1 MITVAGGQDGVVTG
15 GGGGQGVLA
24 IVIGAGEPVGWE
36 LGGRSLLQR
45 AVTALLGSG
54 RVGRVV
60 VLAGAAGADALVG
73 EPRAVLVSADELA
86 ALLGTVVDDAP
97 VVVHD
102 TVHPLV
108 SARLVAQV
116 VDALTADGGAAGA
129 VAVRSVT
136 DTLKWVD
143 DRDVIT
149 GTADREGYRVICSP
163 QAHRAAA
170 LRAVL
175 AAPGAGGPAA
185 DLIGSLPALLGR
197 PDAPGGAARLVTV
210 AAPEEV
216 FRVVDRGDLELA
228 AALLA
233 EAGRETEPQ
242 GSR

>member
-1 MITVAGGQDGVVTG
+1 MTVSGGP
-15 GGGGQGVLA
+15 GVLA
-24 IVIGAGEPVGWE
+24 IVTGAGEPAGWE
-36 LGGRSLLQR
+36 LGGRSLLHR

-54 RVGRVV
+54 RVERVV
-60 VLAGAAGADALVG
+60 VLAGADGTDVLAG
-73 EPRAVLVSADELA
+73 EPRAALVCAGELA
-86 ALLGTVVDDAP
+86 ALLAAAVDDAP

-108 SARLVAQV
+108 SPRLVAEV
-116 VDALTADGGAAGA
+116 VDALTADGGAVGA

-163 QAHRAAA
+163 QAYRAAA

-175 AAPGAGGPAA
+175 AAGADGPAT
-185 DLIGSLPALLGR
+185 DLVGSLPARLGR
-197 PDAPGGAARLVTV
+197 PDAPGGSARLVTV

-216 FRVVDRGDLELA
+216 FRVADRGDLELA
-228 AALLA
+228 QALLA
-233 EAGRETEPQ
+233 EAAQATEPQ
-242 GSR
+242 GIR